1 MVAGVSCA
9 AADAGMFALDITFL
23 AFSDA
28 IWPTLFFYVFEA
40 RIIIW
45 KFAVK
50 IGYLVVQICCIA
62 LFELVSG
69 HTLRDR
75 PAWPT

>member
-1 MVAGVSCA
+1 MIAGVGCA
-9 AADAGMFALDITFL
+9 AADPGMFALDITFL
-23 AFSDA
+23 AFSHA

-40 RIIIW
+40 RTIIW

-50 IGYLVVQICCIA
+50 IGYRIVPICCIA
-62 LFELVSG
+62 LVELYSR